1 MTSVITKIYVK
12 ATLSYYWKFEGL
24 IDGLSL
30 SVKSVEKIGVFKT
43 TNITYDFIV
52 ELEISDEFKS
62 FAESENF
69 SKYTKNEFKHS
80 LAEFVKDLESYI
92 RLQKKLQSKGL

>member
-12 ATLSYYWKFEGL
+12 ATLSYYWKFEGI

-43 TNITYDFIV
+43 TNIIYNFIV
-52 ELEISDEFKS
+52 ELEISDEFKD
-62 FAESENF
+62 FVESENF

-92 RLQKKLQSKGL
+92 RIQKKLQSKGL